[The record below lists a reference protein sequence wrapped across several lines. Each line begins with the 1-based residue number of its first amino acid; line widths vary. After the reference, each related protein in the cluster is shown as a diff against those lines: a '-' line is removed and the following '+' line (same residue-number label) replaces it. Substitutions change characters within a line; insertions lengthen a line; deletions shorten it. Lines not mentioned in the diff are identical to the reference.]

1 MRFISIVVVALVLS
15 LSPVASAHGAH
26 GEEKAVQAG
35 ITLSV
40 EAGHSPEGQVLGLHA
55 GPYFSL
61 PKNGFTFVPSL
72 GLETLGGRS
81 YNFNIVT
88 LGLETGWQV
97 HRKVALVNILHAG
110 FTPSAFDFSVLFG
123 FEMNFHTS
131 KSDSI
136 NIGLA
141 VGKMIGSPPGVM
153 TGLINFHWSFY
164 LGEFRHDED

>member
-1 MRFISIVVVALVLS
+1 
-15 LSPVASAHGAH
+15 VASAHGAH

-40 EAGHSPEGQVLGLHA
+40 EAGHSPEGQVLGFHA

>member
-1 MRFISIVVVALVLS
+1 
-15 LSPVASAHGAH
+15 VASAHGAH

-40 EAGHSPEGQVLGLHA
+40 EAGHSPEGQVLGFHA

-110 FTPSAFDFSVLFG
+110 FMPSAFDFSVLFG

>member
-1 MRFISIVVVALVLS
+1 MRFISIVVAALVLG

-26 GEEKAVQAG
+26 GEEKATQAG
-35 ITLSV
+35 VTLSV
-40 EAGHSPEGQVLGLHA
+40 EAGHSPEGQVLGFHV
-55 GPYFSL
+55 GPYFSV
-61 PKNGFTFVPSL
+61 PNGFTFVPSL

-110 FTPSAFDFSVLFG
+110 FTPSAFDFSILFG

-136 NIGLA
+136 DIGLA

-153 TGLINFHWSFY
+153 TGLINFHWSFQ
-164 LGEFRHDED
+164 LGELRRDED